1 MYKITRILLYCC
13 TVIKGTFTSFL
24 KHGLLPT
31 VRNWRYNRVWRSD
44 RVCVEERENSA
55 TKGGLFSSKITG
67 YPQHWQ
73 STYPGT
79 LSHLNC
85 H

>member
-44 RVCVEERENSA
+44 RVWRKEKTVQQMAASSA
-55 TKGGLFSSKITG
+55 AKSPDTTNIGKVRTPVL
-67 YPQHWQ
+67 
-73 STYPGT
+73 
-79 LSHLNC
+79 
-85 H
+85 